1 MSMTAIAVPA
11 GRYKACLVDTES
23 YLLRCYRYIELNP
36 VRAHMVGAAA
46 DYPWSSYARNAQGLA
61 NSLIHPHPCYLSL
74 GTNESDRCAT
84 YRALVEQAIPSDEL
98 DNLRLHLQRQ
108 HAYGTE
114 RFRAAIEA
122 QLSRRAGPAKIGR
135 PRKSEPSSESPT

>member
-1 MSMTAIAVPA
+1 
-11 GRYKACLVDTES
+11 LV
-23 YLLRCYRYIELNP
+23 N
-36 VRAHMVGAAA
+36 AAT
-46 DYPWSSYARNAQGLA
+46 DYPWSSYASNAQGLA
-61 NSLIHPHPCYLSL
+61 NPVIHPHPCYLSL
-74 GTNESDRCAT
+74 GTNESDRCAA

-114 RFRAAIEA
+114 RFRAVIEA